1 MELISRNPLI
11 VEVLYDSC
19 FKVKVVLS
27 SLFDKYL
34 IEYIEKHDIKEGA
47 NIDEYIKSNIRTEYI
62 FALLNPEE

>member
-11 VEVLYDSC
+11 VEVLYDNC